1 MLDER
6 HEEAFNR
13 SKNNLFLRSAQFGV
27 ELEREPEPMERTMTS
42 SGITFFISVPKKSEL
57 KLDDGTEASGEALA
71 KWFKQMVIDSHDEVV
86 YGVDNLRHFH
96 GFIDFKVSVKYKVR
110 DEIWTEEKE
119 EQSTLHMMA
128 KLITIN
134 KLKQESG
141 EKTQWDIY

>member
-1 MLDER
+1 MLDEKY
-6 HEEAFNR
+6 EEAFNK
-13 SKNNLFLRSAQFGV
+13 SKDNLFLRSAQFGV
-27 ELEREPEPMERTMTS
+27 ELKGEPKPMERTATS

-57 KLDDGTEASGEALA
+57 KLDDGSEASGEALA

-86 YGVDNLRHFH
+86 YGVDNLRHLH
-96 GFIDFKVSVKYKVR
+96 GLINFKVSVKYKVR

-119 EQSTLHMMA
+119 EQSTLNMMA

-141 EKTQWDIY
+141 EETQ